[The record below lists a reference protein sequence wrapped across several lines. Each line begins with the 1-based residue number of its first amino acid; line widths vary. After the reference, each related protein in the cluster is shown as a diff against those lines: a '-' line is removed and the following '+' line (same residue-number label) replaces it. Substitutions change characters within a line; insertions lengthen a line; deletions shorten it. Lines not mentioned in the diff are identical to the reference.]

1 LKKRI
6 VLLIIIISLVSNQCA
21 LAQLIKDTNAFTDS
35 LTILFNT
42 AKADTAKA
50 RILFQLSDYW
60 SERDSAKSVSTAE
73 RAFQYTKENSFLRGV
88 AYFYRAGAY
97 FNYDRN
103 KSKQDYLDADNII
116 KRFITQEAY
125 QFRSRIWYNY
135 GALEQRDGNSNEFIN
150 LMLTKALPYAEKT
163 GDPKRMASN
172 YMNIGA
178 TFMDLKDYTRAG
190 EYYGKAIS
198 TLTSSDKNSLVLAE
212 CYLYNAQSLVLQGK
226 PVNADTFLKNAYQII
241 SSNKD
246 SSYLP
251 LYYRV
256 EGMYHSRTTHWRQAI
271 IALNKG
277 ILVARQLKRQYD
289 EATLLYEKYDVYKQQ
304 GLLKEGKPFLEKA
317 YELHKIYSIANDSRL
332 LLFELARTESA
343 LGHYEAGFNRML
355 EYSYLTD
362 SVFALQTAASI
373 AEQESKYRV
382 AEKEKALLALQNR
395 NQVQELLLYFG
406 AALLL
411 LLAAFI
417 VYIYVQRKKKETERL
432 HSLQK
437 ELKIQVA
444 QAQLDGEEKER
455 RRLARDLHD
464 GLGGML
470 AGIKLNLSAVNHEPG
485 HDQNTALEK
494 VITQIDSS
502 VQELRRIARNM
513 VPEALVGA
521 DFTTALR
528 ELCKTMNTKTMK
540 VECELL
546 NVQGKML
553 PAEKME
559 IYRIVQELLT
569 NTVKHSGATEVF
581 LQCSRVQ
588 QCFYITIEDNGKG
601 FSQPLNIAQSNG
613 IGLKNIKSRVALMNG
628 KMEVETSPGKGT
640 IINIEMNVTKKE

>member
-1 LKKRI
+1 M
-6 VLLIIIISLVSNQCA
+6 VFNQCA
-21 LAQLIKDTNAFTDS
+21 MAQLPKGADAYTDS
-35 LTILFNT
+35 LTALLAA
-42 AKADTAKA
+42 AKADSSKA
-50 RILFQLSDYW
+50 DLLFRLSDYW
-60 SERDSAKSVSTAE
+60 SDRDSALAVHFAE
-73 RAFQYTKENSFLRGV
+73 QAFTWVKENSFLQGV

-97 FNYDRN
+97 FNYNRN
-103 KSKQDYLDADNII
+103 KSRQDYLDADNII
-116 KRFITQEAY
+116 KHFTTPEAY
-125 QFRSRIWYNY
+125 QYRSRIWHNY
-135 GALEQRDGNSNEFIN
+135 GALEQQDGNENEFVN
-150 LMLTKALPYAEKT
+150 LILTKALPYAEKA
-163 GDPKRMASN
+163 GDQKRVAWN
-172 YMNIGA
+172 YMDLGNI
-178 TFMDLKDYTRAG
+178 FMELKSYARAG
-190 EYYGKAIS
+190 EYYNKAIDI
-198 TLTSSDKNSLVLAE
+198 LTISDKTASVLAE
-212 CYLYNAQSLVLQGK
+212 CYLYSAKSFILQDK
-226 PVNADTFLKNAYQII
+226 PDTVSSFLKNAYRII

-251 LYYRV
+251 LYYLT
-256 EGMYHSRTTHWRQAI
+256 EGMYYGRTKQWQESI
-271 IALNKG
+271 SALDKG
-277 ILVARQLKRQYD
+277 IMLAQQQNRQYD
-289 EATLLYEKYDVYKQQ
+289 EATLWYQKYDTYKRRNK
-304 GLLKEGKPFLEKA
+304 LAEARPFLEKA
-317 YELHKIYSIANDSRL
+317 YKLSKIYAVTENSRL

-395 NQVQELLLYFG
+395 SQVQELLLYFG

-417 VYIYVQRKKKETERL
+417 VYIYLQRKKKETERL
-432 HSLQK
+432 NSLQK

-528 ELCKTMNTKTMK
+528 DLCKTMNTKTMK

-569 NTVKHSGATEVF
+569 NAVKHSGATEVF

-613 IGLKNIKSRVALMNG
+613 IGLKNIQSRVALMHG
-628 KMEVETSPGKGT
+628 KMDVETFAGKGT
-640 IINIEMNVTKKE
+640 IINIEMNVTKEA